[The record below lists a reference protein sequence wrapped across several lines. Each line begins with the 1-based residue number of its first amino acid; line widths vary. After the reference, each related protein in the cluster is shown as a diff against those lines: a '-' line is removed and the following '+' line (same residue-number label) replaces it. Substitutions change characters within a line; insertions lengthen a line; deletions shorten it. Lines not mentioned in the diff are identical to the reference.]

1 MSEKK
6 ISYLNRTFEEY
17 RESLLDYVKKYY
29 PQISNTFDDASIGS
43 WLIDIVSAVADN
55 LSYHTDRVYNETNID
70 SAEEKSSIMNLAR
83 SNGLKI
89 PGPKGSIAEEKF
101 SCYLPVVSE
110 IKNDGSSVG
119 MPNWAYAPV
128 IKVGTKVSSG
138 SQFFEVTEDI
148 DFKEQFDNNG
158 NSNRNIYP
166 QKDSNGKIK
175 SYFVEKYA
183 TVIAGETKIY
193 KQVLTN
199 DDIYP
204 FMEVILPD
212 KDIMNIESIIFKDG
226 TNYNSDP
233 TIGEY
238 MNPNEYVPASD
249 SPSNVDTYRFF
260 EVNSLVE
267 QYRWGDDISTTRSSG
282 AIKQNVGQSTSYVYG
297 YYDQE
302 NNATIPVYSVT
313 KGEWVPITQKFIT
326 EYTDN
331 GYLKIIFGSGEQAGQ
346 LVSLNDASDFS
357 KNQITKMIRNNF
369 LGKLP
374 KAGWTMFVMY
384 RVGGGEASNVAAGK
398 INQISYLNAEIGR
411 CIATPKDS
419 QIMSAVRDSIRC
431 ENTTPSVSG
440 KDAPSVEE
448 IKNMIKYN
456 NGAQERCVTLK
467 DYINRVMLMPPKY
480 GSPFRVGA
488 IEANNKIMLY
498 LLGIDFNG
506 KLSSLLPDQMIKNI
520 ENYLSMFRSI
530 NDFVEIKSGRIINI
544 SIETDLY
551 IDKNYNSNDVMIK
564 IVNTIKEYM
573 DINKHELGEDIYIS
587 DLERAVSQVDGVLN
601 LIDLRVYNEYGDAYS
616 KTRCTQSIIG
626 DESEENR
633 DRIDLEET
641 DYVLVTDSDEMFEIK
656 YPEQDIRIRVK
667 LR

>member
-17 RESLLDYVKKYY
+17 RDSLLDYVKKYY

-70 SAEEKSSIMNLAR
+70 SAEEKSSILNLAR

-89 PGPKGSIAEEKF
+89 PGPKASIAEEKF

-110 IKNDGSSVG
+110 IKNDGSTVG

-128 IKVGTKVSSG
+128 IKKGTKVSSG
-138 SQFFEVTEDI
+138 SQFFEVSEDV
-148 DFKEQFDNNG
+148 DFKEQFDENG

-175 SYFVEKYA
+175 SYLVEKYT
-183 TVIAGETKIY
+183 TVVAGETKIF

-199 DDIYP
+199 NDIYP
-204 FMEVILPD
+204 FMEIILPH

-226 TNYNSDP
+226 TDYNSDP
-233 TIGEY
+233 TMGEY

-282 AIKQNVGQSTSYVYG
+282 KQNVGQSTSYVYG

-302 NNATIPVYSVT
+302 SNSTVPIYSVT
-313 KGEWVPITQKFIT
+313 KGEWVPITQKFMT

-346 LVSLNDASDFS
+346 LVSFNDAGDFS

-374 KAGWTMFVMY
+374 KSGWTMFVMY
-384 RVGGGEASNVAAGK
+384 RVGGGEASNVALGK
-398 INQISYLNAEIGR
+398 INQISYLDAEIGR
-411 CIATPKDS
+411 CIATSKDS
-419 QIMSAVRDSIRC
+419 QIMGAVRDSIRC

-440 KDAPSVEE
+440 KDAPSIDE

-456 NGAQERCVTLK
+456 NAAQERCVTLK

-480 GSPFRVGA
+480 GCPFRVGA

-506 KLSSLLPDQMIKNI
+506 KLSSVLPSQMIKNI
-520 ENYLSMFRSI
+520 ENYLSMYRSI

-544 SIETDLY
+544 SIEADLY
-551 IDKNYNSNDVMIK
+551 LDKNYNSTDVISKIIK
-564 IVNTIKEYM
+564 TIKEYM

-587 DLERAVSQVDGVLN
+587 DLEREVSQVDGVLN

-616 KTRCTQSIIG
+616 KTRCTQSIVESDG
-626 DESEENR
+626 DESR
-633 DRIDLEET
+633 DRIDLDES
-641 DYVLVTDSDEMFEIK
+641 DYILVTDSDEMFEIK
-656 YPEQDIRIRVK
+656 YPDENDIRIRAK